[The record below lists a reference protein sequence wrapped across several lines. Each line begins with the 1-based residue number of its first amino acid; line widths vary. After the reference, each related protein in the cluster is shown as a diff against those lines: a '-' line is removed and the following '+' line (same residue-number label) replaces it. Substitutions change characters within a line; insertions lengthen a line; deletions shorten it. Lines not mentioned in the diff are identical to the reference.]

1 MPPPRIW
8 IPSAALVLVFV
19 ACRSQSEPQRT
30 EPHSVQ
36 AAPARVPP
44 APLAVDA
51 GSKAILPASE
61 PTATTIHF
69 GDSVTGVVPGPI
81 FANTT
86 YDPKVPNPDTL
97 LRQPLGTFTAHHAE
111 IMAAMRAMAA
121 KSDRM
126 RVVPFGRTHEGR
138 ELVSVIIASPEN
150 LKRIDAIRADN
161 AKLADPRGVD
171 DAEIERIVKNE
182 PAIAWLGYSIHGD
195 EMSGSDASLA
205 VAYHLAAGTSQ
216 EVLDLLKN
224 VVVVIDPM
232 QNPDGRERVM
242 SQIEQG
248 AGYVANLD
256 YAAMQRGR
264 WPYGRENH
272 YLFDMN
278 RDWLWGTQPET
289 RARWVA
295 IAAWHPQ
302 LLVDA
307 HEMGATDT
315 FLFYPATDPFTPWFP
330 EFTKKWWQAYAQDEA
345 TAFDKNGWSYYT
357 REWADSWYPGYTDS
371 WGTFQ
376 GACGILYEQAHYRG
390 QSVRRPSGEIVT
402 YHDAVS
408 HQAVGSLSN
417 VTTLAKNREAVLR
430 DYVAAKRANCATGGG
445 NEGTFVMVL
454 GRQPDRERLLV
465 ANLVEQGVEVY
476 RADEAFRG
484 TDVKTMASGPK
495 DKFEFQTGAIFVPA
509 AQPLAPLVKAM
520 LEFDPRYDKA
530 SLVRERKELERKQR
544 SKAYDV
550 TAWSPAHAYDLDA
563 YWCKAPTVAR
573 TRITALPAAQAGVV
587 ALGGADTPVYGWI
600 VDGND
605 DSAVRFAAQ
614 ALESG
619 LQVTISDEAFRAGG
633 RSFVRESL
641 LVRRIENGPDV
652 ADKVALAAQ
661 KTGALAVAVG
671 TARSH
676 DDSADLGGH
685 HFDLLARPRIAILSN
700 SPIDSSSFGNAW
712 HLIDTQLRLPSTHL
726 DAQNLGGY
734 DLRRYNVIIVPEGGG
749 SVVKENEDTIR
760 NWVRAGGTLIAYGD
774 GATSLCD
781 KDAKLTQVRRRGDE
795 LDDLDKYAVSVKRE
809 REAGRTPIDEEALYG
824 NAKAADASGSTSD
837 KDANAKDGADK
848 DAQKKDDAQSGTDA
862 NKKDD
867 EKKSTEKKAD
877 AKSDDAQDKSK
888 DQDGKDKP
896 KDEDKKRRDRWMRTF
911 SPQGVILR
919 GEVNPDMWITAGCSD
934 ELPVFFEGSE
944 VLLSELPVHT
954 AVRLA
959 TADKVRLSGLLWPE
973 ARERLADSAYCTVE
987 RSGSGQVILFAASP
1001 IFRDWFKGCGRLLA
1015 NAIVYGPGAGASQPS
1030 AW

>member
-1 MPPPRIW
+1 
-8 IPSAALVLVFV
+8 
-19 ACRSQSEPQRT
+19 
-30 EPHSVQ
+30 
-36 AAPARVPP
+36 
-44 APLAVDA
+44 
-51 GSKAILPASE
+51 
-61 PTATTIHF
+61 
-69 GDSVTGVVPGPI
+69 
-81 FANTT
+81 
-86 YDPKVPNPDTL
+86 
-97 LRQPLGTFTAHHAE
+97 
-111 IMAAMRAMAA
+111 
-121 KSDRM
+121 
-126 RVVPFGRTHEGR
+126 
-138 ELVSVIIASPEN
+138 
-150 LKRIDAIRADN
+150 
-161 AKLADPRGVD
+161 
-171 DAEIERIVKNE
+171 
-182 PAIAWLGYSIHGD
+182 
-195 EMSGSDASLA
+195 
-205 VAYHLAAGTSQ
+205 
-216 EVLDLLKN
+216 
-224 VVVVIDPM
+224 M

-330 EFTKKWWQAYAQDEA
+330 EFTKKWWQTYAQDEA
-345 TAFDKNGWSYYT
+345 AAFDKNGWSYYT

-390 QSVRRPSGEIVT
+390 QSLRRPSGEIVT

-408 HQAVGSLSN
+408 HQAVGSVSN
-417 VTTLAKNREAVLR
+417 VSTLAKNREAVLR
-430 DYVAAKRANCATGGG
+430 DYVAAKRANCATTGG
-445 NEGTFVMVL
+445 NDGTFVMVL

-484 TDVKTMASGPK
+484 TDVKTMSTGHE
-495 DKFEFQTGAIFVPA
+495 DKHEFQTGAIFVPA

-563 YWCKAPTVAR
+563 YWCKAPAVAR
-573 TRITALPAAQAGVV
+573 TRITSLPAAQVGVV
-587 ALGGADTPVYGWI
+587 PLASADTPAYGWV

-605 DSAVRFAAQ
+605 DSAVRFAAR

-619 LQVTISDEAFRAGG
+619 LQVTLSDEGFRAEG
-633 RSFVRESL
+633 RSFARGSL
-641 LVRRIENGPDV
+641 LVRRIENGADV
-652 ADKVALAAQ
+652 ATKVAAAAQ
-661 KTGALAVAVG
+661 SSGALAVAVG
-671 TARSH
+671 TARSR
-676 DDSADLGGH
+676 DDGADLGGQ
-685 HFDLLARPRIAILSN
+685 HFDLLSRPRIAILSN
-700 SPIDSSSFGNAW
+700 SPIDTSSFGHVW
-712 HLIDTQLRLPSTHL
+712 HLVDTQLRLPSTHL
-726 DAQNLGGY
+726 DAQSLGRY

-749 SVVKENEDTIR
+749 SVVQENEDTLR
-760 NWVRAGGTLIAYGD
+760 GWVRAGGTLIAYGD
-774 GATSLCD
+774 AATSLCD
-781 KDAKLTQVRRRGDE
+781 KDSKLTQVRRRGDV

-809 REAGRTPIDEEALYG
+809 REAGKTPIDEEALYG
-824 NAKAADASGSTSD
+824 DAKATDAAGSTEE
-837 KDANAKDGADK
+837 K
-848 DAQKKDDAQSGTDA
+848 DAQADAGAEKEKPKDSAGNVEAQPDTDA
-862 NKKDD
+862 KNKDG
-867 EKKSTEKKAD
+867 EKPVSA
-877 AKSDDAQDKSK
+877 
-888 DQDGKDKP
+888 KDKP
-896 KDEDKKRRDRWMRTF
+896 KDKDKPKEEDKKRRDRWMRTF

-919 GEVNPDMWITAGCSD
+919 GEVNPDMWITAGCTE

-944 VLLSELPVHT
+944 ALLSELPVHT

-973 ARERLADSAYCTVE
+973 ARERVADSAYCTVE

-1001 IFRDWFKGCGRLLA
+1001 VFRDWFKGCERLLA